1 MRTALTVAV
10 SLTMTLIALPV
21 RAEKADP
28 PPIFMTS
35 APAEP
40 APEKSGVAAVP
51 LGSAGVLAGLAV
63 GVPIKI
69 SRTISSESKRMMGT
83 LIDDFGGKGTMMEK
97 SLAATF
103 GIPYGIASGTVLGS
117 IRGVQRAIKYGYE
130 KPFSAESFGLV
141 EPEE

>member
-10 SLTMTLIALPV
+10 SLVMIFASLPGQ
-21 RAEKADP
+21 AQKADP

-35 APAEP
+35 AAPEP
-40 APEKSGVAAVP
+40 APEKSGLSAVP
-51 LGSAGVLAGLAV
+51 LGSAGVLAGLTV

-69 SRTISSESKRMMGT
+69 SRTITSESRRMIGT
-83 LIDDFGGKGTMMEK
+83 LIDDFGGRGTMMEK
-97 SLAATF
+97 SLAAAF

-117 IRGVQRAIKYGYE
+117 IRGVQQAIKFGYE
-130 KPFSAESFGLV
+130 KPFSPESFGLI